1 MNAEAA
7 CARLPVWLQHCAS
20 GVEEKHCASQVEAR
34 WSDHCSDAVT
44 AAFRWTGWVRLKRQA
59 G

>member
-1 MNAEAA
+1 MDAEAVD
-7 CARLPVWLQHCAS
+7 ARLPVWLQHCTS
-20 GVEEKHCASQVEAR
+20 GLEEKHSPSQVEAR

-44 AAFRWTGWVRLKRQA
+44 ASYGWTGWVRLKRQA